1 MLALL
6 GNVEIFVCGRGRR
19 GVGYVV
25 GQIKSSYT
33 GSEGHTLALFTG
45 STSLAFAPVV
55 AFTVATLAIA
65 TVILTI
71 TDILHLAVTID
82 GAPGPVAVAA
92 VIIAL
97 TAVVLARRATTV
109 TARGGAA
116 AARRSVT
123 TRWNTTVVARA
134 AVTTVAAALT
144 TGAVTAGVEAP

>member
-1 MLALL
+1 LLALL

-19 GVGYVV
+19 GVG
-25 GQIKSSYT
+25 
-33 GSEGHTLALFTG
+33 LALFAG
-45 STSLAFAPVV
+45 RTSLAFAPVV
-55 AFTVATLAIA
+55 ALTVATLAVA
-65 TVILTI
+65 TVILTV

-92 VIIAL
+92 VIVAL

-123 TRWNTTVVARA
+123 TRWDTTVVARA
-134 AVTTVAAALT
+134 AVATVAAALT
-144 TGAVTAGVEAP
+144 TGAVTAGIEAP